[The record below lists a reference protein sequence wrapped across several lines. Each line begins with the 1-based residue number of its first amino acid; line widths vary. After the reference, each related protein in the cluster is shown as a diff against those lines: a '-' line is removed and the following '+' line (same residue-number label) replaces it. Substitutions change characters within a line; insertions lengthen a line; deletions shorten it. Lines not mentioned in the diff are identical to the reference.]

1 MASPETQAIALH
13 REGKLTVLLKLTINL
28 STMEHVTTVYTSI
41 MQFFSSKKD
50 DVKNSQLLLEH
61 ALKIGVRH
69 PWLFNNLA
77 NIYVRSDSPCRAI
90 PLLLDA
96 IKEDPNYLDPTLT
109 LASLLH
115 EQGHKCLGR
124 SILINHLS
132 NKNLSS
138 KDSLRICIGLL
149 GLYSHES
156 YSNTINSTTPSLLRF
171 LESTNSLAFLDL
183 EPLETLQF
191 LLAKIQIL
199 GESAS
204 TEALINVSNSI
215 NKLTSELK

>member
-13 REGKLTVLLKLTINL
+13 REGKEDSAIEAYHKLVNNGTRDYRIHQL
-28 STMEHVTTVYTSI
+28 C
-41 MQFFSSKKD
+41 SSSQEKD

-96 IKEDPNYLDPTLT
+96 ITEDPNYLDPTLT

-124 SILINHLS
+124 ACTYQSSI
-132 NKNLSS
+132 K
-138 KDSLRICIGLL
+138 
-149 GLYSHES
+149 
-156 YSNTINSTTPSLLRF
+156 
-171 LESTNSLAFLDL
+171 
-183 EPLETLQF
+183 
-191 LLAKIQIL
+191 
-199 GESAS
+199 
-204 TEALINVSNSI
+204 
-215 NKLTSELK
+215 